1 MSEET
6 KEEIKAPPAEAKK
19 QKLLSR
25 VKIETEEAPSEP
37 KIEEVP
43 TIQLQKQE
51 QTPIPVT
58 PNIPAA

>member
-6 KEEIKAPPAEAKK
+6 KEEIKAPPSEAKK